1 MQTPPSLPLRLSS
14 FVVLMMTPLQLLLAQ
29 VVKEGEDRAD
39 VAPSNWS
46 VGAAVG
52 VRQGL
57 YAGEDSNVRALP
69 LIGYE
74 GERVYWRGLSLGYH
88 LVKSESFVVDGFV
101 AGRLDAVD
109 ADDFGRNELAAR
121 GIDRDLLADRDDA
134 ADVGMSASW
143 RGKAGEI
150 ELTLRADVTGTSEG
164 YEAEL
169 GYSYPIRLAPRVM
182 LSPSVGVKFLSE
194 DLANYYY
201 GTLDEEV
208 LRGVPSYQPGSAVIP
223 YVGLAVAVPF
233 AEKWRLF
240 GQVAYEALPS
250 EIKDSPLI
258 DEDASRAGRVFM
270 GILYNF

>member
-1 MQTPPSLPLRLSS
+1 MRIAPALSS
-14 FVVLMMTPLQLLLAQ
+14 IVVLLMTPLQLLFAQ

-46 VGAAVG
+46 VGAAAG
-52 VRQGL
+52 VRQSL
-57 YAGEDSNVRALP
+57 YAGEDSTVRAFP

-88 LVKSESFVVDGFV
+88 LVRSETFVIDGFV

-109 ADDFGRNELAAR
+109 ADDFGRSELAAR
-121 GIDRDLLADRDDA
+121 GIDRDLLEDRDDG

-143 RGKAGEI
+143 RGDAGEI
-150 ELTLRADVTGTSEG
+150 ELSLRADVTGASEG
-164 YEAEL
+164 YEADL
-169 GYSYPIRLAPRVM
+169 GYSYPIRLSSRVM
-182 LSPSVGVKFLSE
+182 LTPRVGVKFLSE

-201 GTLDEEV
+201 GTLQEEV
-208 LRGVPSYQPGSAVIP
+208 ERGVPLYQPDSTVVP
-223 YVGLAVAVPF
+223 YVGLAAAVPF

-258 DEDASRAGRVFM
+258 DEDAGRAGRAFLGVIYSF
-270 GILYNF
+270 